1 METLQIYAGKMRDIL
16 SELDKAILQVIKE
29 EEIEAEV
36 EETSE
41 YMDTIN
47 LSLNALDEVKGCMEF
62 ASGNIEQTPI
72 GRYNN

>member
-1 METLQIYAGKMRDIL
+1 METLQIYAGKMRAIL

-36 EETSE
+36 EESSE

-47 LSLNALDEVKGCMEF
+47 LSVIALDEAKGGMEF
-62 ASGNIEQTPI
+62 ASTSKHI
-72 GRYNN
+72 